1 MFSAVKVY
9 LFVLLIYS
17 TPRSGS
23 RQPGAGDAP
32 MHAANVS
39 DSGRGCGRIYLNRG
53 GRTGRSRGRGR
64 GVSSGERRG
73 VGRRTGWSRSEP
85 LVERFASNEELPAPL
100 REEID
105 RVSAARTER
114 ERTMRAR
121 SARRATN
128 VEVEEDASDVEN
140 DDSEEFVWMS
150 MDEWS
155 GVKETFVPESSG
167 PSRIFENAYDAFR
180 SYWDDSLLS
189 HIVSETNRYAQGVQS
204 AKFCRDWYETN
215 IHELLMLFA
224 FWMMLGIHKM
234 PTIKSCFSKHTIL
247 RTEIFRSMFSEDRYW
262 NVNRAFHLANGSRDT
277 NNPDNILY
285 PMGPVIDQ
293 LNEKFQQN
301 YRLSQDICIDESL
314 TLWKGPLGFKQY
326 IKTKSARFGIKSFQ
340 LCESSTGY
348 LWSFF
353 IYVGRRTTN
362 STLPSSAST
371 VIKLVQPLLNL
382 GHVLYMD
389 NWFNSPMLARY
400 LKRRRTD
407 CVGTLRPSRRKVP
420 AVIQRTPLV
429 EGEFVARQ
437 SGDVMVVALQD
448 RKRLTCL
455 STFHGVTQVHKEAR
469 PGRSSHFKLELIE
482 DYNHGMGG
490 VDRLDQMLEPYLVER
505 KQCVKWT
512 RKLFKRLLNIT
523 VQNARILLEKSSN
536 TKISSLTFRLALV
549 QSIIDCH
556 RSHIPLRNPQN
567 PTPRPRI
574 SHSQFPAERLTERH
588 FIRRIPIT
596 DEMRANVRHSSNLG
610 RRQCVWCTANGRRG
624 SRTAY
629 ECPQCKVSLCLD
641 FCFEQFHTIP

>member
-1 MFSAVKVY
+1 MFSAVNVY
-9 LFVLLIYS
+9 LFILLIHS
-17 TPRSGS
+17 SPQR
-23 RQPGAGDAP
+23 GAGDANI
-32 MHAANVS
+32 HAASVS
-39 DSGRGCGRIYLNRG
+39 NSGRGRGRPCRNNRG
-53 GRTGRSRGRGR
+53 GRSSGRGR

-73 VGRRTGWSRSEP
+73 VRGRTAWSRSEP
-85 LVERFASNEELPAPL
+85 LVERFASNEELPAQL

-105 RVSAARTER
+105 RVTAVRSGR

-121 SARRATN
+121 NARRAMN
-128 VEVEEDASDVEN
+128 AEVEEDASDVED
-140 DDSEEFVWMS
+140 DDSEDFVWMP
-150 MDEWS
+150 MNEWN
-155 GVKETFVPESSG
+155 GQKETFLPESSG
-167 PSRIFENAYDAFR
+167 PSRVFENAYDAFR

-189 HIVSETNRYAQGVQS
+189 HIVGETNRYAQGVQS
-204 AKFCRDWYETN
+204 ARFCRDWYETN

-234 PTIKSCFSKHTIL
+234 PTIKSCFSKHPIL
-247 RTEIFRSMFSEDRYW
+247 RTEIFRSLFSEDRYW
-262 NVNRAFHLANGSRDT
+262 NINRAFHLANGSRDT
-277 NNPDNILY
+277 NNPDNVLY
-285 PMGPVIDQ
+285 PMGPVLDE
-293 LNEKFQQN
+293 LNEKFKRN

-326 IKTKSARFGIKSFQ
+326 IKTKSARFGIKSYE
-340 LCESSTGY
+340 LCESTTGY

-362 STLPSSAST
+362 STLPSSVST

-420 AVIQRTPLV
+420 AIIQRTPLV

-455 STFHGVTQVHKEAR
+455 STFHDVTQVHKETR

-482 DYNHGMGG
+482 HYNHGMGG

-523 VQNARILLEKSSN
+523 IQNARILLEKSSN

-556 RSHIPLRNPQN
+556 RSDVPLRNPQN
-567 PTPRPRI
+567 STSCPRMSYP
-574 SHSQFPAERLTERH
+574 QFPAERLTARH

-596 DEMRANVRHSSNLG
+596 DEMRAKVRHSSNLG